1 MRSTAAVRPNMGI
14 QEPLMNRRTCWSGVS
29 CELKWS
35 GPTADLLLASDA
47 SLAAE
52 SKKNG
57 QYFRTSQ
64 AMWWAWEDLNL
75 RPHPY
80 QQPRAYRYATL
91 RFCRS
96 RSTVEAK

>member
-1 MRSTAAVRPNMGI
+1 
-14 QEPLMNRRTCWSGVS
+14 
-29 CELKWS
+29 
-35 GPTADLLLASDA
+35 LLASDA

-75 RPHPY
+75 RLHPY
-80 QQPRAYRYATL
+80 QAY
-91 RFCRS
+91 S
-96 RSTVEAK
+96 RDAFMLEERGTASSAVG